1 MYSDDR
7 IETILVSASARLVYI
22 CFVTLFWR
30 YYDVMYNYNMY
41 ILHIHI

>member
-30 YYDVMYNYNMY
+30 YYDV
-41 ILHIHI
+41 I